1 MINHS
6 IQYNDGN
13 SVALDFNEGKHQYT
27 VDGEYVPAVTSVLGT
42 TIAKQKFLMP
52 WAVKM
57 GAQWFEENIR
67 QATRDSVKEDH
78 YTFKDN
84 LTIDEMVTGIK
95 KAYRQKSEGAIE
107 LGKRVHQ
114 WCEDAILWKLGKG
127 EVPAMPDDEASCN
140 SINAFRNWVKQNDVE
155 WIAAEKPLYHRKYK
169 YAGTVD
175 AIANVNGEFSVIDFK
190 TSNRI
195 YDEYHLQVAAYGK
208 CVEDIYGK
216 PVDGAYILRFD
227 KQTGAFDSMKSN
239 DVDVDFITFCGLL
252 VGYNGLTKLKMRGS
266 G

>member
-6 IQYNDGN
+6 IEYNDGK
-13 SVALDFNEGKHQYT
+13 SVSLDFNEGKHQYT
-27 VDGEYVPAVTSVLGT
+27 VEGEYVPAVTSVLST

-57 GAQWFEENIR
+57 GAQWFEENICP
-67 QATRDSVKEDH
+67 ATRDSVKENH
-78 YTFKDN
+78 YTFKGD
-84 LTIDEMVTGIK
+84 LTVDEVVTGIK

-127 EVPAMPDDEASCN
+127 EVPAMPDDEAACN
-140 SINAFRNWVKQNDVE
+140 SINAFRVWVKQNDVE
-155 WIAAEKPLYHRKYK
+155 WIAAEQPLYHRKYK

-175 AIANVNGEFSVIDFK
+175 AVANVNGEFSVIDFK
-190 TSNRI
+190 TSNKI

-227 KQTGAFDSMKSN
+227 KQTGSFDAMKSN